1 VAKISLNS
9 PIMHSVIF
17 ILFSLSVIFPAY
29 TQKSKPMLRVHYGAD
44 ARGNWFEESR
54 ILMTHDAQGRQ
65 IAFKHSMLSEDKSM
79 WHVMNSEKVKYDNRG
94 NQVFIEQ
101 INYQHNSGIKSQR
114 TVTEMEY
121 NASNQRIAMR
131 SSFDYLISN
140 QSSEYESFF
149 EYDLNACL
157 NKQNTII
164 KHSNGFQQSYRTQYL
179 NDADCNVLVYE
190 YFKTIGSDERLQSRK
205 EFTYEAGMLVLEEEF
220 LFDEQGEA
228 IPATRKSYA
237 YNASGKLTEQ
247 LEEFLFS
254 DVPDQRFRYYYN
266 EQDKLVL
273 STSEYLLKG
282 SNDWTLSQQEEFNYN
297 NLGLKSSEIRTS
309 YLENFINQYI
319 ITFKYNNEKQIVEEK
334 TIFNR
339 TNDAGTIL
347 TFEHFT
353 YYIYACDGRLLETGN
368 STSENFSSDA
378 LRKIV
383 EIYPDRPACDPLPAI
398 EVSVF
403 PNPSNGLVYIVWNEL
418 QSEHN
423 EITLLNAKGEFMQR
437 YNAAQWQRPFEIDL
451 TGLAEGI
458 YYVRV
463 KGSAGVAVTRV
474 YLSK

>member
-1 VAKISLNS
+1 MKSVFLSILVMMTALGSISLT
-9 PIMHSVIF
+9 
-17 ILFSLSVIFPAY
+17 A
-29 TQKSKPMLRVHYGAD
+29 QESKPILRVYYSAD
-44 ARGNWFEESR
+44 QQGNWYEESR
-54 ILMTHDAQGRQ
+54 ILMTYDAQGRQ
-65 IAFKHSMLSEDKSM
+65 IAYTHHMLSEDKTM
-79 WHVMNSEKVKYDNRG
+79 WHIMTQQRIAYDGRG
-94 NQVFIEQ
+94 NQVFLENKNYSHSTGQLSQITTTEQ
-101 INYQHNSGIKSQR
+101 
-114 TVTEMEY
+114 EY
-121 NASNQRIAMR
+121 NEQNRLIVSRSKFDYVSSNQNLLYEA
-131 SSFDYLISN
+131 SFYYDAFGCVSQQNVKTTTSHGSN
-140 QSSEYESFF
+140 QQYKLLYENDSDCNYLLYDYIELIAGTELPKSRKVFT
-149 EYDLNACL
+149 YDLGLLIQEEDLLFNEA
-157 NKQNTII
+157 NEPYPAII
-164 KHSNGFQQSYRTQYL
+164 KNY
-179 NDADCNVLVYE
+179 V
-190 YFKTIGSDERLQSRK
+190 
-205 EFTYEAGMLVLEEEF
+205 
-220 LFDEQGEA
+220 
-228 IPATRKSYA
+228 
-237 YNASGKLTEQ
+237 YNASGLLTEQ
-247 LEEFLFS
+247 IESYLVS
-254 DVPDQRFRYYYN
+254 DIYPDQRYRYYYN